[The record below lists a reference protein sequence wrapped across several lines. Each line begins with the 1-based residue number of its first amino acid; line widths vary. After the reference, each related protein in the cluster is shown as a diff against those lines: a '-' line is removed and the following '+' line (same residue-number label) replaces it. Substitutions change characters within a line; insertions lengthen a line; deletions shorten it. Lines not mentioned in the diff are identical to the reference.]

1 MKPAPSVAQPRA
13 ALTQEG
19 GSTINILLDKSNK
32 PTEEMIEYCIGSVAY
47 GLLLALEDMIGTLYD
62 LKQEL
67 RFWDSWQR
75 GYWHKKTWLCDA
87 IFAENGFSITL
98 TITDKRV
105 PHMEAMQ
112 HELQPRL
119 QDIWKSRQK
128 FGPSSWPMTFDVK
141 TEEDVHDLIKILAAK
156 LPPKKG

>member
-1 MKPAPSVAQPRA
+1 M
-13 ALTQEG
+13 G
-19 GSTINILLDKSNK
+19 ILLDKSK
-32 PTEEMIEYCIGSVAY
+32 EPTEEVIKSCIGNAAY
-47 GLLLALEDMIGTLYD
+47 ELLLKIERKLDTLYD

-87 IFAENGFSITL
+87 VFAENGFSVTL

-105 PHMEAMQ
+105 PYLEAIQ

-119 QDIWKSRQK
+119 QEVWKNRQK
-128 FGPSSWPMTFDVK
+128 FGPSSWPMTFDIK
-141 TEEDVHDLIKILAAK
+141 TEEDVCDLMKILAAK
-156 LPPKKG
+156 LPPKRSI

>member
-1 MKPAPSVAQPRA
+1 M
-13 ALTQEG
+13 E
-19 GSTINILLDKSNK
+19 ILLDKLNK
-32 PTEEMIEYCIGSVAY
+32 PTEEMIQRCMGKATY
-47 GLLLALEDMIGTLYD
+47 GLLLNLEGMLGAAYD

-87 IFAENGFSITL
+87 IFAENGFRITL

-105 PHMEAMQ
+105 PHMEAIQ
-112 HELQPRL
+112 QELQSKL
-119 QDIWKSRQK
+119 QDIWKNRQK
-128 FGPSSWPMTFDVK
+128 FGPSSWPMTFDVE
-141 TEEDVHDLIKILAAK
+141 TEEDIYDLMKILAAK